1 LPGLLFA
8 LARKARYNHS
18 NGVSV
23 DEPNQQT
30 RIEARIESPER
41 FIADWH
47 PFIEDNP
54 DAFIAGEVNGRIRYV
69 NDAAC
74 RLLGYDRTTLLSM
87 RVDDLLTYDEETRAV
102 RRRELIEKGFTVNPA
117 AKYIT
122 GTGEIRTAII
132 TTHLMH
138 GQDETRN
145 YFRAILRDVT
155 EQQRTLDTLNQR
167 NEELSAL
174 NAIAE
179 ILSNPLEL
187 NAALD
192 QVCAQIVSITGM
204 ETAAI
209 YFVDESRQFLNIV
222 AQRGMSEKLIVEM
235 GHLGLDDQLTR
246 SIAEG
251 MTLALDDATAY
262 LGSGLAGPRSEGYH
276 ALIIAP
282 ILVGEKSIGI
292 LGAGSKIKTQ
302 YERSDVDLLLNIGRQ
317 IGKAYENAKL
327 YKEMQKRVE
336 ELDGLAKLSAAC
348 AASLDPVELAQIAID
363 WTLKLIPT
371 DFANLRMLEGNSHRL
386 VASRSR
392 AKLVFRDKVPAEE
405 LMESHNQMQTPI
417 IVDDV
422 QINPVSPAFRARAES
437 IGIRSNCVMPLPARG
452 QLIGF
457 ISIGYV
463 EPHHWTNHEIEL
475 VQTIANQVAGAI
487 DNAQLFQKVVSE
499 QRKIQAIFD
508 SGLSGLFATDAD
520 GRIVMFNRAAERI
533 TGWLANEV
541 QNQCWQDL
549 FSDPSENPPAEPLI
563 NVALKHK
570 ETRYVHDGQSLRT
583 RDGRVIPIAKA
594 VAPLLDDQGK
604 VTGAVGAF
612 FDLSR
617 EQEAELE
624 REEFLKQ
631 VAHQLRS
638 PLTAVL
644 SAMQLLER
652 PNLSEARRAEMW
664 GILKSDGERLKRF
677 ADQFLDLE
685 AVTKSQRPLQME
697 PLAII
702 SVVRALVRKFRTDQ
716 HKHRFHV
723 RASKRHLIAL
733 ADLERVENILRN
745 LLDNAISYAPPGT
758 RITITIKPLPNNLI
772 QVSVQDQ
779 GPGVAYEDR
788 EKIFEPFYRS
798 ARPTSRRV
806 YGHGLGLA
814 IAKRSVIEM
823 GGTIWLD
830 SKLNLGA
837 TFHFTL
843 RRYR

>member
-1 LPGLLFA
+1 M
-8 LARKARYNHS
+8 
-18 NGVSV
+18 
-23 DEPNQQT
+23 DEPNPQT
-30 RIEARIESPER
+30 QIEAHPESPER
-41 FIADWH
+41 FIEDWH
-47 PFIEDNP
+47 LFIEDNP
-54 DAFIAGEVNGRIRYV
+54 DAFIAGEVSGRIRYV

-74 RLLGYDRTTLLSM
+74 RLLGYDRATLLRM
-87 RVDDLLTYDEETRAV
+87 RVDDLLAYDEATRAV
-102 RRRELIEKGFTVNPA
+102 RRRELIENGFTVNPA

-122 GTGEIRTAII
+122 RTGEIRTAII
-132 TTHLMH
+132 TTRLMR
-138 GQDETRN
+138 GQDGTSD

-155 EQQRTLDTLNQR
+155 EQQYALDMLKQR

-192 QVCAQIVSITGM
+192 QVCAQIVSITGL
-204 ETAAI
+204 ESAGI
-209 YFVDESRQFLNIV
+209 YFADESHQYLNLV
-222 AQRGMSEKLIVEM
+222 AHRGMSERLVAEM
-235 GHLGLDDQLTR
+235 GHPGLDDQLTR

-251 MTLALDDATAY
+251 AILALDDATAY
-262 LGSGLAGPRSEGYH
+262 PGIGLAGPRSEGYH
-276 ALIIAP
+276 ALIAVP
-282 ILVGEKSIGI
+282 ILLGEQSIGI

-302 YERSDVDLLLNIGRQ
+302 YERADVDLLRNIGRQ

-348 AASLDPVELAQIAID
+348 AASLDPIELAQIAID
-363 WTLKLIPT
+363 WTMKLIPV
-371 DFANLRMLEGNSHRL
+371 DFANLRLLEDDFYRL

-392 AKLVFRDKVPAEE
+392 TQLLFRDKVPAEE
-405 LMESHNQMQTPI
+405 FLRMKLSIQSPVVVSDIET
-417 IVDDV
+417 D
-422 QINPVSPAFRARAES
+422 PVSPEFRARAE
-437 IGIRSNCVMPLPARG
+437 IMGIRSNCVMPLPVRG
-452 QLIGF
+452 RFVGV
-457 ISIGYV
+457 ISIGYTQ
-463 EPHHWTNHEIEL
+463 PHRWAPQEIEL
-475 VQTIANQVAGAI
+475 VRTIAHQVANAI

-533 TGWLANEV
+533 TGWLASEV
-541 QNQCWQDL
+541 QNQRWQDL
-549 FSDPSENPPAEPLI
+549 FSDPAKNPPDEPLI

-570 ETRYVHDGQSLRT
+570 ETRYVHEGRWLRT
-583 RDGRVIPIAKA
+583 RDGRVIPVAKA
-594 VAPLLDDQGK
+594 VAPLLDDQDK

-697 PLAII
+697 PLAIV
-702 SVVRALVRKFRTDQ
+702 SVVRALVRKFRADQ
-716 HKHRFHV
+716 HKHRIHV
-723 RASKRHLIAL
+723 RASKRNLLAL
-733 ADLERVENILRN
+733 ADLDRVENILRN

-758 RITITIKPLPNNLI
+758 RITITIKPLPDNLI
-772 QVSVQDQ
+772 QLSVQDQ
-779 GPGVAYEDR
+779 GPGIAHEDR

-798 ARPTSRRV
+798 AHPTSRRV

-814 IAKRSVIEM
+814 IAKRSVTEM

-830 SKLNLGA
+830 SRLSHGA